1 MRTYLMWAVIV
12 VVVLIGLVAGTS
24 ACGPPWIDII
34 EPEEDADVSAG
45 CEILAKVVHCP
56 VEVKSLE
63 FLVDGDVVGTDDTAD
78 EEGQYSFQ
86 WDAADIEAGEHTIT
100 AKAKLANEEVV
111 TKSDEV
117 KVIVKKE

>member
-12 VVVLIGLVAGTS
+12 VVVLSGLVAGVS

-45 CEILAKVVHCP
+45 CEIVAKVMECS
-56 VEVKSLE
+56 VEVTSVE
-63 FLVDGDVVGTDDTAD
+63 FLVDFEVVGTDDTTD
-78 EEGQYSFQ
+78 EEGKYSFQ
-86 WDAADIEAGEHTIT
+86 WDAADVEPGEHTIT
-100 AKAKLANEEVV
+100 AKANLANGDVV

-117 KVIVKKE
+117 KVVVKE